1 MLSSLFFW
9 YDRAKNGDDML
20 RLKVKEAAQARGYNM
35 SSLSR
40 ATDISFS
47 TIKRIWTKPY
57 QGANVVTLNKI
68 AKVLDVS
75 VSDLI
80 EDVEEK

>member
-9 YDRAKNGDDML
+9 YDRAKNGDAML

-40 ATDISFS
+40 ATDLSFS
-47 TIKRIWTKPY
+47 TVKRIWTKPY
-57 QGANVVTLNKI
+57 EGANVVTLAKI
-68 AKVLDVS
+68 ANVLGVT
-75 VSDLI
+75 VNDLI
-80 EDVEEK
+80 EQVPDE